1 MLRNPLAKEA
11 ELMKIQN
18 TMTKAS
24 AALFLLWGI
33 LHIWVGFEGLRQYL
47 TTGTAGQWNTLIGG
61 SAMPREAFQMATD
74 AATLFAQGQLILNF
88 TMDVGAAGV
97 LGLIVA
103 WMMWKQPSWLA
114 FALGAGVIGIVD
126 LSFLVIL
133 VMSGVIEFSF
143 PVLLGPIVW
152 FIAVATSLIGLRR

>member
-1 MLRNPLAKEA
+1 M
-11 ELMKIQN
+11 
-18 TMTKAS
+18 
-24 AALFLLWGI
+24 
-33 LHIWVGFEGLRQYL
+33 
-47 TTGTAGQWNTLIGG
+47 LIGG

-88 TMDVGAAGV
+88 TMDVGASGV

-103 WMMWKQPSWLA
+103 WMMWRQPSWLA

-133 VMSGVIEFSF
+133 VLSGVIEFSF

-152 FIAVATSLIGLRR
+152 FMAVGTSFIGLRR

>member
-1 MLRNPLAKEA
+1 
-11 ELMKIQN
+11 MKTEN
-18 TMTKAS
+18 TMTKAG

-33 LHIWVGFEGLRQYL
+33 LHIWVGFEGLHQYL
-47 TTGTAGQWNTLIGG
+47 TAGTAAQWNMLIGG
-61 SAMPREAFQMATD
+61 RAMPREAFQPATD

-88 TMDVGAAGV
+88 TMDVGASGV

-152 FIAVATSLIGLRR
+152 FVAVAASFVGIRR